1 MIATNE
7 LRFVEREVNQ
17 QISKVP
23 DQWEKR
29 TIRILQQKWRD
40 DNLTRQD
47 NGSFEFGYEWRDVE
61 VVKEDAK

>member
-1 MIATNE
+1 MTPTNE

-29 TIRILQQKWRD
+29 TLRILQQKWQRWIHHP
-40 DNLTRQD
+40 
-47 NGSFEFGYEWRDVE
+47 NGFPTQSDEEWRDVP
-61 VVKEDAK
+61 VCKEEAND